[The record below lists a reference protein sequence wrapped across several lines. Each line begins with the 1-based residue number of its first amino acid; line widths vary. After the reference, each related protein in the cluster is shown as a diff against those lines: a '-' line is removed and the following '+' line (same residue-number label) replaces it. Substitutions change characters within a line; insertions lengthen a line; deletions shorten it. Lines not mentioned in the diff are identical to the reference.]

1 MKFRGGTGVEG
12 FSGGYER
19 RLPRGPNAL
28 AVHPHGGVWHAVRF
42 GLKGDM
48 AGRVSAA
55 IKSPPPSLSQTHTH
69 VTTHTQHTLALR
81 SCRRTTSSSMRLSP
95 ERKKT
100 HFAAE
105 RLQGNGIRPSSP
117 TFLMVNEFSFQG
129 NRRVDAR

>member
-55 IKSPPPSLSQTHTH
+55 IKSPPPLSLSNAHTCDNTHT
-69 VTTHTQHTLALR
+69 THSR
-81 SCRRTTSSSMRLSP
+81 SPFLSADHLLLH
-95 ERKKT
+95 E
-100 HFAAE
+100 AVA
-105 RLQGNGIRPSSP
+105 
-117 TFLMVNEFSFQG
+117 
-129 NRRVDAR
+129 